1 MQNNDIKYCRASSDE
16 ELIQILKLQKQNLPK
31 VLSVSE
37 KEYEGF
43 VTVDHTFD
51 ILKQMNNYCPHIIA
65 KQGENVVGYTLC
77 MHSKFA
83 DGIEILK
90 PMFKEINKV
99 LYNHENYIVMGQVC
113 VDKLYRKK
121 GIFRG
126 LFNFMKQE
134 LKETFNYIITE
145 VDAKNTRSLS
155 AHLAIG
161 FKIIKEHNA
170 DNTDWIIIS
179 LNCNTPQT

>member
-99 LYNHENYIVMGQVC
+99 LYNHE
-113 VDKLYRKK
+113 KL
-121 GIFRG
+121 
-126 LFNFMKQE
+126 L
-134 LKETFNYIITE
+134 
-145 VDAKNTRSLS
+145 
-155 AHLAIG
+155 
-161 FKIIKEHNA
+161 
-170 DNTDWIIIS
+170 
-179 LNCNTPQT
+179 